1 MTVADNTGG
10 RGRLPHHGQAL
21 PRITRVDVSPSAVH
35 GRPGAAER
43 PARTTTGGV
52 ALRIV
57 DATGPGPNA
66 TRTRTEFLPDAAH
79 DLDVERRYLRV
90 LGGEGARLGHWH
102 THSAGSGTPSPADLQ
117 AWHTWCEMLDD
128 ARSVGVIVTPDR
140 DRGWHRPHL
149 DGWVLQRRD
158 DGLCSICRPVAL
170 EVRR

>member
-1 MTVADNTGG
+1 MERVSIGSLAYSTIAYEALASEDGRETGG
-10 RGRLPHHGQAL
+10 LLLG
-21 PRITRVDVSPSAVH
+21 
-35 GRPGAAER
+35 
-43 PARTTTGGV
+43 ARTFSWQ

-66 TRTRTEFLPDAAH
+66 TRARTEFLPDAAH
-79 DLDVERRYLRV
+79 DLDVEQRYLRV